1 MVDQG
6 GDVFEGFLA
15 METLEVEGVD
25 RRLADRK
32 VISELGNAFGA
43 ESALLKKVVV
53 FNY

>member
-1 MVDQG
+1 MIFEVVDQG

-15 METLEVEGVD
+15 VETVEVEDVG

-43 ESALLKKVVV
+43 ESAILKNK
-53 FNY
+53 